1 MKQNLY
7 HEPHNKLFIHID
19 NLLCDQFESFVFKNN
34 SIFNSLIFHHAY
46 FILNCVQSIR
56 IWTIEKYTNLFCN
69 SPQISVVNVFN
80 KKSMKW
86 IWKYKN
92 TQKYLDY
99 YKCELVLMLPVIQSS
114 YSYHVWGHATIVN
127 DNIEVKGIIPKIFQI
142 ASIKYN
148 FKDVYQP
155 VLPSSNRSLINGEN
169 VAIIL
174 VKNISRIPTVG
185 IEIHPMHVLFNR
197 ASFRMTSTFLQ
208 LKHNFLVT
216 PAETYTPYEK
226 LLLPFDKET
235 WIFLTITFLIVF
247 FTIFIINVSPKFI
260 QNIFY
265 GNEVK
270 TPSLNILSIFFGI
283 SQTRLPN
290 ENFSRNILLLF
301 VFFCLIFRTCYQS
314 MLFEFMTSEPRRPPP
329 KTIQDLKDRN
339 YSLYT
344 TEYETFQN
352 MINDEKENW

>member
-1 MKQNLY
+1 
-7 HEPHNKLFIHID
+7 
-19 NLLCDQFESFVFKNN
+19 
-34 SIFNSLIFHHAY
+34 
-46 FILNCVQSIR
+46 
-56 IWTIEKYTNLFCN
+56 
-69 SPQISVVNVFN
+69 
-80 KKSMKW
+80 MKW
-86 IWKYKN
+86 NWKYKN
-92 TQKYLDY
+92 NQKYLNY
-99 YKCELVLMLPVIQSS
+99 CGCELVLMLPVIQSA
-114 YSYHVWGHATIVN
+114 YNYHVWGHARFVG
-127 DNIEVKGIIPKIFQI
+127 DEIEVNGIIPKIFQI

-148 FKDVYQP
+148 FKDYYQP
-155 VLPSSNRSLINGEN
+155 VRPSSNKTLLHDRDLF
-169 VAIIL
+169 VYP
-174 VKNISRIPTVG
+174 VKNVSKIPNVC
-185 IEIHPMHVLFNR
+185 IEVHPMHLMLNR
-197 ASFRMTSTFLQ
+197 VAYRMTSTFLQ
-208 LKHNFLVT
+208 LTHNFRVT

-235 WIFLTITFLIVF
+235 WIFLTVTFLIVF
-247 FTIFIINVSPKFI
+247 FTIFIINVSPKSI

-339 YSLYT
+339 YSLFT
-344 TEYETFQN
+344 MEYDTFRKMIQN
-352 MINDEKENW
+352 EKENW